1 MFNEFIRFG
10 LWPVT
15 IVAVS
20 LLAAGVW
27 RMNVRLAAVGVGLG
41 LPLCAYLFIA
51 GPGGL
56 VMVVLLIAGG
66 AMALMGVRAGDR
78 VTAWGGAAVVA
89 LIVGFLAWIIALSG

>member
-27 RMNVRLAAVGVGLG
+27 RMNVRLAAVGVLS
-41 LPLCAYLFIA
+41 
-51 GPGGL
+51 
-56 VMVVLLIAGG
+56 LIHISEPT
-66 AMALMGVRAGDR
+66 RPY
-78 VTAWGGAAVVA
+78 
-89 LIVGFLAWIIALSG
+89 